1 MSSPPFGLARN
12 GIASMACLTLAN
24 PPLFIAILVTIVL
37 LLTEIVELIEE
48 EERVTVSTA
57 IAQSIL
63 DNRRRKRALRRHDN
77 HTTPDSN
84 KPRKRIRKEY
94 DRDRALQCIQSDYL
108 SPTATFVDDFK
119 RIFRITRGAYDVVR
133 NFLLRDDYFF
143 RESFDCCGV
152 KSISPDAKILIA
164 LKYLAYGVS
173 VNAFRDY
180 FQLGES
186 TALLCCERFVRALVQ
201 IPELREKYLRT
212 LTRTDAKRVEALH
225 ARKHGIRGMV
235 GSLDCMHIP
244 WKNCPLALHGQYV
257 GKDKKPTVVL
267 EAACDY
273 NLWIWHMQFG
283 FAGSLNDLNIWA
295 NSVLKS
301 SFTTGKFCENDF
313 IYEIAGQSFA
323 LLFYLV
329 DGIYPELARF
339 VKTIFEPIGRA
350 EKRFS
355 VWQEAKRK
363 DIERCFGVLQA
374 KFQIIKHPVQ
384 KWDLDDIADIVL
396 ACTLLHNIMVEFRI
410 EQGEEEAEHFYDISP
425 DVAVVTEQPPMDH
438 ALISVLREEQRIAG
452 ANQRLQ
458 ELRDGGKP
466 MFHRET
472 KEAVDRIAFLPQRMR
487 VVQRRWEQLYSK
499 EENRR
504 LRQAIVKALTAR
516 KNAMD
521 AKHSN

>member
-1 MSSPPFGLARN
+1 MVGT
-12 GIASMACLTLAN
+12 MLAN
-24 PPLFIAILVTIVL
+24 PTLFAAFLVVIVL
-37 LLTEIVELIEE
+37 LFNEMAEMIEVDYQHT
-48 EERVTVSTA
+48 VTTA
-57 IAQSIL
+57 VAKAIL
-63 DNRRRKRALRRHDN
+63 DNRRKKRALHRNGKRTLHDS
-77 HTTPDSN
+77 DE
-84 KPRKRIRKEY
+84 PRKRVRKQY
-94 DRDRALQCIQSDYL
+94 DRDRARLCIHSDYL
-108 SPTATFVDDFK
+108 SPSAIFLDDFK
-119 RIFRITRGAYDVVR
+119 RMFRISRGAYDTIR
-133 NFLLRDDYFF
+133 NYLMRDSSFF
-143 RESFDCCGV
+143 RDTFDCCGRQ
-152 KSISPDAKILIA
+152 SISPDAKILVA

-186 TALLCCERFVRALVQ
+186 TALACCEKFVQALVQ
-201 IPELREKYLRT
+201 IPELREKYLRV
-212 LTRTDAKRVEALH
+212 LTPADAKRVEALH

-374 KFQIIKHPVQ
+374 KFKIIKHPVQ

-396 ACTLLHNIMVEFRI
+396 ACTLLHNVMVEFRV
-410 EQGEEEAEHFYDISP
+410 ERGEEEAEHFYDIQN
-425 DVAVVTEQPPMDH
+425 DVGDNQEQETMDH
-438 ALISVLREEQRIAG
+438 AMISVLREEKRVAA

-458 ELRDGGKP
+458 EQCEKGEP

-472 KEAVDRIAFLPQRMR
+472 KEAMERLALLPQRMR
-487 VVQRRWEQLYSK
+487 VVQRRWEQLYSR
-499 EENRR
+499 EENLR
-504 LRQAIVKALTAR
+504 LRQAIVQALAAKKKAMGA
-516 KNAMD
+516 NY
-521 AKHSN
+521 